1 MIKIIEHESAVE
13 TRVMGFDKQPYSG
26 NACGAPDDMADAA
39 RSGFGFFLPDFDVRT
54 FEWRDSSV

>member
-13 TRVMGFDKQPYSG
+13 TRVMAFDHSTYSA
-26 NACGAPDDMADAA
+26 NPCGAPDDMADAA
-39 RSGFGFFLPDFDVRT
+39 RTGFGFFLPDFDVRT